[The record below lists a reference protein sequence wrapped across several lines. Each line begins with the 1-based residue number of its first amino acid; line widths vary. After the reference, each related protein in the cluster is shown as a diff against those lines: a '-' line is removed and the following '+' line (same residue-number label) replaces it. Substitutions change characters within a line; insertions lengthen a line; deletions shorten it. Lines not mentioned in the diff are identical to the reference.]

1 MSATVNL
8 CERDLA
14 DLIAR
19 ALVAS
24 KTSAANAA
32 VVARALAK
40 AEVDGQKGH
49 GLSRVP
55 SYCIQAKASKVDGH
69 ATPAARRARPGVL
82 MVDVAHGFSYPAI
95 ELALAEL
102 PAMAREA
109 GIATAAFQ
117 RSHHCGV
124 AGHPVE
130 RLAEQGLVAL
140 YVGNGPKAMAA
151 WGGKRSLF
159 GTNPLSFA
167 APISGRPPLVIDMAT
182 SQVAR
187 GRILTAAQKGEPIP
201 EGWAFDADGKPT
213 TDAKAAMA
221 GTLAPLGG
229 AKGAALALMIEVLAG
244 ALVGSHLSF
253 EASSFFDDKGGPP
266 SVGQVLIAID
276 PAGFAGAETFAGRIG
291 DIVAAIEGD
300 GARLP
305 GTKRLTLRAKA
316 AKSGVDVDAKLL
328 AEVKAIA
335 GLA

>member
-8 CERDLA
+8 TERALTDV
-14 DLIAR
+14 IVQ

-24 KTSAANAA
+24 NTAPDNAA

-55 SYCIQAKASKVDGH
+55 SYCIQAKAGKVDGH
-69 ATPAARRARPGVL
+69 AKPSAKRARPGVL
-82 MVDVAHGFSYPAI
+82 MVDVGHGFSYPAI
-95 ELALAEL
+95 DLALAEL
-102 PAMAREA
+102 PAIARET
-109 GIATAAFQ
+109 GIAAAAFA

-130 RLAEQGLVAL
+130 RLAEAGLVGL

-151 WGGKRSLF
+151 WGGRRSLF

-167 APISGRPPLVIDMAT
+167 APLAGRPPLVIDMAT

-266 SVGQVLIAID
+266 SIGQTLIAID
-276 PAGFAGAETFAGRIG
+276 PAGFSGTDTFAGRIG

-305 GTKRLTLRAKA
+305 GTKRLQLRAKA

-335 GLA
+335 GIV